1 MLHNLTSQ
9 AATMQTHGLPNDFY
23 SNVNPFTLIVF
34 IPLFDQFV
42 YPFLRDHNINFSP
55 LRRMATGFLLAALA
69 LIWCAVLQHYIYSVG
84 PCGVHANSC
93 PPGPLSVWL
102 QAPAF
107 SLIALSEMMAVTTGM
122 EYCFAKAPT
131 NMRSLVYAV
140 YLSMTAIAALAGQAF
155 VPLSDDPLLVWNYGV
170 ISVLLLLGTV
180 GFSLCFR
187 KLDGLERR
195 AGIAGLPPLPTEG
208 AVRDLEK

>member
-23 SNVNPFTLIVF
+23 SNINPFTLLVF
-34 IPLFDQFV
+34 IPLFDQFL

-55 LRRMATGFLLAALA
+55 LRRIATGFLLAAVALA
-69 LIWCAVLQHYIYSVG
+69 WCAVLQHYIYTTG
-84 PCGVHANSC
+84 PCGVLANSC

-107 SLIALSEMMAVTTGM
+107 SLIALSEMLAVTAGM

-140 YLSMTAIAALAGQAF
+140 YLSMTAVAALVGQAF
-155 VPLSDDPLLVWNYGV
+155 VPLSDDPLLVWNYAV
-170 ISVLLLLGTV
+170 IAVILFLGTV
-180 GFSLCFR
+180 GFAVCFR
-187 KLDGLERR
+187 KLDREERAAAA
-195 AGIAGLPPLPTEG
+195 AGVPAKT
-208 AVRDLEK
+208 AAAEKDPEK